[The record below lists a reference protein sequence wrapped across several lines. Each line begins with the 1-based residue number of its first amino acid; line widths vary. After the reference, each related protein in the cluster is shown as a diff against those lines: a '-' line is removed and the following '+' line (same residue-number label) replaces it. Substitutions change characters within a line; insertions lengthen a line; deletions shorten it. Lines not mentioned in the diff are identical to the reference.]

1 MLSETLFA
9 ILVPCNGSDQSL
21 IQNICSV
28 SLESKCQAQKNARQ
42 QKFFRGLAEAKPRLG
57 QGQTFATEH
66 FSKPGHFDS
75 RDTDIFSVALNASA
89 TLRSKI
95 GPLSSI
101 QNQITHIRRMYMM
114 NWCYIFKQA
123 SIAQWQSIRLQCERF
138 KSRHSKLKFFQKY
151 QISFYK
157 CRQS

>member
-1 MLSETLFA
+1 MKNISF
-9 ILVPCNGSDQSL
+9 SK
-21 IQNICSV
+21 NICSV

-101 QNQITHIRRMYMM
+101 QNQIRHIRRMYMM
-114 NWCYIFKQA
+114 NWCNIFKQA
-123 SIAQWQSIRLQCERF
+123 YIAQWQSIRLQCER
-138 KSRHSKLKFFQKY
+138 SRIRILAQQVEILSKILNFFL
-151 QISFYK
+151 
-157 CRQS
+157 

>member
-1 MLSETLFA
+1 M
-9 ILVPCNGSDQSL
+9 
-21 IQNICSV
+21 
-28 SLESKCQAQKNARQ
+28 
-42 QKFFRGLAEAKPRLG
+42 FFRGVAEALDEARPRKNILPSI
-57 QGQTFATEH
+57 F
-66 FSKPGHFDS
+66 FKLGHFDF

-123 SIAQWQSIRLQCERF
+123 SIAQW
-138 KSRHSKLKFFQKY
+138 
-151 QISFYK
+151 
-157 CRQS
+157 